1 MAWAPY
7 FEKMSSQI
15 SQLGAS
21 EIKNWQG
28 REISDVL
35 NLSVS
40 GCSGTLQLFSMK
52 KIEKICIVNL
62 CVNDRLQYGMCTIL
76 PACKYSLPIFFSRW
90 EEREREIT
98 HLVDFLPTVDTFV
111 DEEYRIRFLELMG
124 PEWEKFAS
132 LAGICPEEDDEL
144 RSACSIIYTGAK
156 TLIEKDGLR
165 LAALAPHLDYLKRYC
180 EFIPAAEEVSDQE
193 KQTEIDRK
201 APAVR
206 KILRSH
212 FQKALAGPL
221 KPVAEKNNTE
231 IILDL
236 FF

>member
-1 MAWAPY
+1 MAWTPY
-7 FEKMSSQI
+7 FEKMAGQL

-28 REISDVL
+28 RQIADAL

-40 GCSGTLQLFSMK
+40 GCSGNLTLFSMK
-52 KIEKICIVNL
+52 IIEKICIVNL
-62 CVNDRLQYGMCTIL
+62 CINDRLQYGMCTIF
-76 PACKYSLPIFFSRW
+76 PARKYALPIFFSRW
-90 EEREREIT
+90 EEREKDIT
-98 HLVDFLPTVDTFV
+98 HLVDFLPTVDSFV

-124 PEWEKFAS
+124 PVWEKFAS

-144 RSACSIIYTGAK
+144 RSACSIIYTCAK
-156 TLIEKDGLR
+156 TVPEKEGLR
-165 LAALAPHLDYLKRYC
+165 LAALAPHLEYLKQYC
-180 EFIPAAEEVSDQE
+180 QFIPAAEALSDEE
-193 KQTEIDRK
+193 KQAEVDRK
-201 APAVR
+201 VQAVR
-206 KILRSH
+206 KILRGH

-231 IILDL
+231 AILDL